1 MKLRYSISLKSQVV
15 YVHDRN
21 PIFLY
26 VEFEGGYPHIW
37 TECDNDASHYPRKF
51 TIIPITEQYTGKG
64 QPIQVTNNDEWQF
77 WDEGPGS
84 TEEFNR
90 ARWPNKAP
98 MPLFGEENPYE
109 NM

>member
-1 MKLRYSISLKSQVV
+1 MHNKNL
-15 YVHDRN
+15 N
-21 PIFLY
+21 FLY

-37 TECDNDASHYPRKF
+37 TECDSNSSHCPRKF
-51 TIIPITEQYTGKG
+51 TIIPITETYEGQGKLI
-64 QPIQVTNNDEWQF
+64 PVINNDDWQF
-77 WDEGPGS
+77 WDEGPGT

-98 MPLFGEENPYE
+98 MPLNGEENPYE